1 MEITDKEFVVPPVPA
16 KSKPNPLLVPL
27 LTAKPIA
34 NPHLGKIETSK
45 KSEQE
50 GSEVNKSLITLK
62 PLFDPEDSLDNSEE
76 SQARKIGVT
85 FATKIDN

>member
-16 KSKPNPLLVPL
+16 KSKPNPMLVPL

-45 KSEQE
+45 TSEQE
-50 GSEVNKSLITLK
+50 G
-62 PLFDPEDSLDNSEE
+62 
-76 SQARKIGVT
+76 
-85 FATKIDN
+85 